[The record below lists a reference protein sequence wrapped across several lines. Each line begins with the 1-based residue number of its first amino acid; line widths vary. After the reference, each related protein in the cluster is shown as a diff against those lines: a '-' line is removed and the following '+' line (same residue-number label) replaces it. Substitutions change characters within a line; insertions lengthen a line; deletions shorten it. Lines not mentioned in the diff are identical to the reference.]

1 MSGDPR
7 EPPARESS
15 PRPPALG
22 AAVIYALFAALWI
35 LFSDLAL
42 ESWLG
47 EPRLLVLASTLK
59 GWLFVLVTALLLYG
73 ILRRF
78 ERRTAESAPSPR
90 DAGRRPYPWL
100 PFAGLALA
108 ITAITA
114 GIVIQIV
121 RHEHQQRAEQLQTVA
136 DLKAQQLG
144 TWIGERMADVRQ
156 LHLGK
161 LLGQTY
167 LRWRRQGD
175 PEALATVTER
185 LAQFVELTDFG
196 HGTLLDEAGRTLW
209 RSAPEAHDLEPAARG
224 RLLAQAP
231 TEGVGWLGPYR
242 DPAGHSHLEFFAVLA
257 APEGEAP
264 IVVLHAD
271 DDRLL
276 PAGLNAW
283 PLPTETGEVV
293 LFRREGDE
301 IVFLSALRF
310 SPAPALSLRRSMGEE
325 ALLARQLAGAARG
338 EGELLEGHD
347 YRGVAVIGMGRR
359 VPGTDWY
366 LLAKMD
372 RDEFYANALRDS
384 LWVALAG
391 CFALFAAGTTL
402 YLARQRQELA
412 VARAVQQAQAER
424 LTALRLLG
432 AIADASADAIFAKD
446 REGRYLLFNRAAGGF
461 TGKSPEEVLGRDDTA
476 LFPPEQAAMIRANDR
491 RVMDE
496 NRVVGYEEALD
507 TALGPRTFLA
517 LKGPL
522 RGDDGQVIGVY
533 GISRDITERSAAEE
547 DLRRSNEELQRFN
560 RAMVGRELEMIRLK
574 REINALARALGR
586 PAPYEVPAPEP
597 DGPGRPEASNPLPGG
612 RP

>member
-1 MSGDPR
+1 VNDEPR
-7 EPPARESS
+7 ATVGGP
-15 PRPPALG
+15 PRPGAGAL
-22 AAVIYALFAALWI
+22 ALAYALFAALWI
-35 LFSDLAL
+35 LLSDMAM
-42 ESWLG
+42 ESWL
-47 EPRLLVLASTLK
+47 EQPNRLVLASALK

-73 ILRRF
+73 VLRRH
-78 ERRTAESAPSPR
+78 ERRTAPPVAPPAA
-90 DAGRRPYPWL
+90 AGRPHPWL
-100 PFAGLALA
+100 RLTGLALA
-108 ITAITA
+108 IAAITA
-114 GIVIQIV
+114 GIVFQII
-121 RHEHQQRAEQLQTVA
+121 RHEKENRAEQLQTVA
-136 DLKAQQLG
+136 DLKSQQLAG
-144 TWIGERMADVRQ
+144 WISERLADVRQ
-156 LHLGK
+156 LHIGK
-161 LLGQTY
+161 PIAQVY
-167 LRWRRQGD
+167 LRWRREAD
-175 PEALATVTER
+175 PEALAIVAER
-185 LAQFVELTDFG
+185 LAQIVDLDEFT
-196 HGTLLDEAGRTLW
+196 HGVLLDEAGRTVW
-209 RSAPEAHDLEPAARG
+209 TNEAGGHELEPAALD
-224 RLLAQAP
+224 RLLAAARAQGA
-231 TEGVGWLGPYR
+231 GWLGPYR
-242 DPAGHSHLEFFAVLA
+242 DSAGRIHLEFFATLA
-257 APEGEAP
+257 IPEAEMGP

-271 DDRLL
+271 DDWYL

-283 PLPTETGEVV
+283 PLPSETGEVV
-293 LFRREGDE
+293 LVRREGDR
-301 IVFLSALRF
+301 IVYLNALRHD
-310 SPAPALSLRRSMGEE
+310 PEATLNLHRPLDDR
-325 ALLARQLAGAARG
+325 ALLAAQLAVNPGLAGR
-338 EGELLEGHD
+338 LLEGRD
-347 YRGVAVIGMGRR
+347 YRGKAVIGAGRP

-372 RDEFYANALRDS
+372 REEFYAEALARS
-384 LWVALAG
+384 LWVILAAV
-391 CFALFAAGTTL
+391 FALLTAGTTL

-446 REGRYLLFNRAAGGF
+446 LVGRYLLFNRAAGGF

-491 RVMDE
+491 RVMEE
-496 NRVVGYEEALD
+496 NRVVDYEEALD